1 MACFWSSLPVLNL
14 IWFFDKENYKQ
25 TFRTMKKHLL
35 PLLLFFIAFLLQSSL
50 QAQNRIW
57 TLENCIEYAL
67 QNNIQ
72 IKQSELTIESSEVML
87 LESKLSLLPSL
98 NSSAGYTYN
107 WGRYLDPSL
116 NLYVDRETRQGN
128 LGLNANLVLFAG
140 LQKQNSVKKQKI
152 EFQASKYATDKM
164 KDDISLMLTQAY
176 LSILFNRELLKVAR
190 EQVVIS
196 DAQIART
203 EKLVAAGT
211 LARGSLL
218 EIQAQNASEELSVI
232 NYENSLDLAYLDLL
246 QILDLP
252 ADTDFEIDVPVID
265 LEISGELPRLAMIY
279 TLASERLPQV
289 KKAELDVESAYKDVA
304 IAKGRLS
311 PTLNLV
317 SGWGTNYSSN
327 FPDLDTTSSNFGKV
341 MAFGDQLRNNQSRY
355 LGINLNIPIFN
366 GYQASSN
373 VSLAKINATNAEYNY
388 QLTLNTLRK
397 SIEQA
402 YSDARGAYKSYVATR
417 QSVASFQESFRYT
430 EQKFNVGLSN
440 SLDYNIAKTQLAAVE
455 SELIRARYDFIFK
468 QIILDFY
475 MGLPLT
481 LSR

>member
-1 MACFWSSLPVLNL
+1 
-14 IWFFDKENYKQ
+14 
-25 TFRTMKKHLL
+25 MKKHFL
-35 PLLLFFIAFLLQSSL
+35 PLLILFIAFLMQSSL
-50 QAQNRIW
+50 QAQSRVW

-67 QNNIQ
+67 KNNIQ
-72 IKQSELTIESSEVML
+72 IKQSELNIESSEVLL

-98 NSSAGYTYN
+98 NSSVGYNYN
-107 WGRYLDPSL
+107 WGRYLDQSL

-128 LGLNANLVLFAG
+128 LGLNANLLLFAG
-140 LQKQNSVKKQKI
+140 LQKQNTLKKQKI
-152 EFQASKYATDKM
+152 EFQASKHATDKM

-196 DAQIART
+196 NEQIART
-203 EKLVAAGT
+203 EKLVSAGT

-252 ADTDFEIDVPVID
+252 GDTDFEIEVPIID
-265 LEISGELPRLAMIY
+265 IEITGELPELATVY

-289 KKAELDVESAYKDVA
+289 KKAELDVESAYRDVA

-311 PTLNLV
+311 PSLSLV

-327 FPDLDTTSSNFGKV
+327 FPDFDTTSANFGHV

-355 LGINLNIPIFN
+355 LGLSLNIPIFN

-373 VSLAKINATNAEYNY
+373 VSLAKIGATNAEYNY
-388 QLTLNTLRK
+388 QLTINTLRK

-402 YSDARGAYKSYVATR
+402 HSDARAAYKSFIATKK
-417 QSVASFQESFRYT
+417 SVTSFQESFRYT

-440 SLDYNIAKTQLAAVE
+440 SLDYNIAKTQLATAE
-455 SELIRARYDFIFK
+455 SELIRARYDYIFK
-468 QIILDFY
+468 EKILDFY

-481 LSR
+481 LSQ

>member
-1 MACFWSSLPVLNL
+1 MSLSNHFKVRK
-14 IWFFDKENYKQ
+14 IFDNRHYQKNIE
-25 TFRTMKKHLL
+25 TMKKHFL
-35 PLLLFFIAFLLQSSL
+35 PLLFLFTAFFVQSFL
-50 QAQNRIW
+50 QAQSRIW

-72 IKQSELTIESSEVML
+72 IKQSELNIEASGVSL

-98 NSSAGYTYN
+98 NSSAGYSYN
-107 WGRYLDPSL
+107 WGRYLDQAL
-116 NLYVDRETRQGN
+116 NFYVDRETRQGN

-140 LQKQNSVKKQKI
+140 LQKQNVIKKQKI
-152 EFQASKYATDKM
+152 EFQSSKYATDKM

-196 DAQIART
+196 KEQIART

-218 EIQAQNASEELSVI
+218 EIQAQNASEELAVI

-252 ADTDFEIDVPVID
+252 YDTDFEIDVPVI
-265 LEISGELPRLAMIY
+265 EIEITGELPTLATVY
-279 TLASERLPQV
+279 TLASERLPQI

-311 PTLNLV
+311 PTLSLV

-327 FPDLDTTSSNFGKV
+327 FPDLDTTSANFGEV
-341 MAFGDQLRNNQSRY
+341 MAFGDQVRNNQSRY
-355 LGINLNIPIFN
+355 LGLNLSIPIFN

-373 VSLAKINATNAEYNY
+373 VSLAKISATNAEYNY

-417 QSVASFQESFRYT
+417 QSLTSFQESFRYT

-440 SLDYNIAKTQLAAVE
+440 SLDYNIAKTQLASVE
-455 SELIRARYDFIFK
+455 SELIRARYDYIFK
-468 QIILDFY
+468 QKILEFY

>member
-1 MACFWSSLPVLNL
+1 MN
-14 IWFFDKENYKQ
+14 
-25 TFRTMKKHLL
+25 KHLL
-35 PLLLFFIAFLLQSSL
+35 PLLLVFSGMFFCGNL
-50 QAQNRIW
+50 QAQSRIW
-57 TLENCIEYAL
+57 TLENCIDYAL

-72 IKQSELTIESSEVML
+72 IKQSELSIESGEALL
-87 LESKLSLLPSL
+87 LESKLNLLPSL
-98 NSSAGYTYN
+98 NSSVSYSYN
-107 WGRYLDPSL
+107 WGRYLDQAL
-116 NLYVDRETRQGN
+116 NFYVDRETRQGN
-128 LGLNANLVLFAG
+128 LGLNANVVLFAG
-140 LQKQNSVKKQKI
+140 LQKQNAIKKQKI
-152 EFQASKYATDKM
+152 DFLASKYATDKM

-196 DAQIART
+196 EEQIART

-218 EIQAQNASEELSVI
+218 EIQAQHASEELSVI

-252 ADTDFEIDVPVID
+252 ADTDFEIDVPVLDI
-265 LEISGELPRLAMIY
+265 EITGKLPELATVY
-279 TLASERLPQV
+279 ALASERLPQI

-311 PTLNLV
+311 PTLSLI

-327 FPDLDTTSSNFGKV
+327 FPDFDTTSPNFGGV

-355 LGINLNIPIFN
+355 LGLNLNIPIFN
-366 GYQASSN
+366 GYQASTN
-373 VSLAKINATNAEYNY
+373 VSLAKISATNAEYNY
-388 QLTLNTLRK
+388 QLTVNTLRK
-397 SIEQA
+397 NIEQA
-402 YSDARGAYKSYVATR
+402 YSDARGAYKSYIATK
-417 QSVASFQESFRYT
+417 QSLTSFQESYRYT
-430 EQKFNVGLSN
+430 EQKFAVGLSN
-440 SLDYNIAKTQLAAVE
+440 SLDYNIAKTQLASVE

-468 QIILDFY
+468 QKILEFY

-481 LSR
+481 LAQ

>member
-1 MACFWSSLPVLNL
+1 
-14 IWFFDKENYKQ
+14 
-25 TFRTMKKHLL
+25 MKKHFL
-35 PLLLFFIAFLLQSSL
+35 PLLFLFIAFWRHSSL
-50 QAQNRIW
+50 RGQTRRW
-57 TLENCIEYAL
+57 TVESCIEHAI
-67 QNNIQ
+67 QNNIH
-72 IKQSELTIESSEVML
+72 IKQSELNIEASGVTL

-98 NSSAGYTYN
+98 NSSAGFSYN
-107 WGRYLDPSL
+107 WGRYLDQAL

-140 LQKQNSVKKQKI
+140 LQKQNTIKKQKI
-152 EFQASKYATDKM
+152 EFQSSKYATDKM

-218 EIQAQNASEELSVI
+218 EIQAQNAGEELSVI

-252 ADTDFEIDVPVID
+252 ADTDFEIDVPVIEF
-265 LEISGELPRLAMIY
+265 EITGELPTLGTIY
-279 TLASERLPQV
+279 TLASERLPQI

-311 PTLNLV
+311 PTLSLAT
-317 SGWGTNYSSN
+317 GWGTNYSSN
-327 FPDLDTTSSNFGKV
+327 FPDFDTTSANFGGV
-341 MAFGDQLRNNQSRY
+341 MTFGDQLRNNQSRY
-355 LGINLNIPIFN
+355 LGLSLNIPIFN

-388 QLTLNTLRK
+388 ELTLNTLRK

-402 YSDARGAYKSYVATR
+402 YSDAKAAYKSFIATR
-417 QSVASFQESFRYT
+417 KSVTSFQESFRYT

-440 SLDYNIAKTQLAAVE
+440 SLDYNIAKTQLASAE
-455 SELIRARYDFIFK
+455 SELIRARYDYVFK
-468 QIILDFY
+468 EIILDFY

-481 LSR
+481 MPR